1 MRYKSICPATGNIK
15 NNAKP
20 LRISRQLFHSKKGDF
35 MSIMN
40 KDNMQ
45 IQVRLKRM
53 ELNIKLT
60 KT

>member
-40 KDNMQ
+40 KDNM
-45 IQVRLKRM
+45 
-53 ELNIKLT
+53 
-60 KT
+60 